1 MTLGSDLPESAWIYI
16 YILYIYVYIYIYVYP
31 PGRSGDHCRFFSK
44 SPRHHIVGLDSSI
57 LFL

>member
-16 YILYIYVYIYIYVYP
+16 YILYIYVYIYIYP